1 MVQIIANIVKKVE
14 KAKIRAAEALN
25 IVVSPAQLGVSP
37 QDIGISRGGVRVIVK
52 FLLSLR

>member
-37 QDIGISRGGVRVIVK
+37 QDIGISRGRM
-52 FLLSLR
+52 R